1 MVYIIYYKI
10 YEFSMLSVFRGS
22 VADCAPS
29 GFCCSMT
36 LDGAV
41 VPRFGIFPTWRRKFH
56 QGPEAHGDFPDEKS
70 GSSRDF
76 KGFHSKKHGF
86 LWDFMGCLSQFVV
99 NHGISWEISFDW
111 DFLWKFMAYFGGLKI
126 TFMLDLKVSL
136 PMSHCS
142 MGWFGWENL
151 NRKLAGFS
159 PKICWE
165 GPLEFPIMQLTCLSW
180 VQLGQV
186 NVQLNFWCL
195 G

>member
-1 MVYIIYYKI
+1 MSISIC
-10 YEFSMLSVFRGS
+10 G
-22 VADCAPS
+22 
-29 GFCCSMT
+29 
-36 LDGAV
+36 
-41 VPRFGIFPTWRRKFH
+41 
-56 QGPEAHGDFPDEKS
+56 KS
-70 GSSRDF
+70 
-76 KGFHSKKHGF
+76 
-86 LWDFMGCLSQFVV
+86 WDFMGDLIWLGFFVEI
-99 NHGISWEISFDW
+99 HGIFWGIENNIYAGF
-111 DFLWKFMAYFGGLKI
+111 
-126 TFMLDLKVSL
+126 KVSL